1 MGIIIKQSIKG
12 SFWSYLGVVIGFI
25 TTSYLYPNY
34 LTTET
39 VGLFGLISAY
49 TVLLS
54 EFSALGFHA
63 VTARLFPYFRNEKKG
78 HNGFVFILI
87 IVILIG
93 FLLVTSAFY
102 ILKPWIIESNIEKS
116 KIFADYIYLLLPLT
130 LFTLLYNQF
139 DIYNKLLYDA
149 VFGTFL
155 QEFLQRIMILI
166 VTLLYAFHIINL
178 NQFII
183 AFACV
188 LCLKGLVLLLYLL
201 IKGDISIMPQLSFL
215 NNNLISE
222 MISVAL
228 YGILA
233 GIGGSIVF
241 SIDKIIIN
249 QMLGLASTGVYTIAF
264 FFGTLVI
271 IPSRTLIRISGTL
284 IAEAFKKNDLKY
296 ISEIYHKS
304 CLTQL
309 IIGAFIFGGIWLNIE
324 NIISI
329 LGPEYNEAQWVIFF
343 IGLGYLV
350 DMTTGA
356 NGQIIAYSKHYK
368 VALLFILIL
377 IVLVII
383 LMYIL
388 VPKWGITGGAI
399 AIAFSIIMN
408 NIMRALFLKVKYDMQ
423 PFVWKFLVIIG
434 VAIFAYTISSILPI
448 QKKILPDILFRSSV
462 FTVIYTILI
471 FRLKVSNDINQ
482 ALLKIINR

>member
-93 FLLVTSAFY
+93 FLLVTTAFY

-329 LGPEYNEAQWVIFF
+329 LGPEYNEARWVIFF

>member
-93 FLLVTSAFY
+93 FLLVTTAFY

>member
-329 LGPEYNEAQWVIFF
+329 LGPEYNEARWVIFF